1 MGKEI
6 MPDAT
11 EDKFVIGQKVVKLP
25 PRVKRIPVDDGK
37 GSQLVTLPGKTT
49 IDTFRAQ
56 KIYTNP
62 TVMAKNELGRI
73 PEGSA
78 LAKIQTQ
85 LYNAGFYD
93 SNDTPGTG
101 IRMPGDFAAMS
112 RAMEA
117 ANARGVTWQDQ
128 VVFQVNMQA
137 GGASPIAT
145 GNGTTRGGG
154 GGGGNGAEV
163 NKSLNIT
170 GPKSARSI
178 FDIMNLKYTSKKST
192 DNEFSKFYDDL
203 VKAQQKAPI
212 KYEKK
217 KIGGTWY
224 NVQTS
229 DGVNAEEF
237 AETYIFNKINFADE
251 NLGGAAG
258 QNLTAVSELA
268 KMYDV
273 NLSLAERGQLAKALT
288 TGADTDNDIRK
299 TLADK
304 AKLKYKMLADDITET
319 VTVKDLLAEQLSAY
333 SRTLELNQAD
343 VNISDIESYAFKE
356 GKLLNTSETIQN
368 IKNNNVAYRSTNN
381 AKQEASSFALGLA
394 RSLGYGV

>member
-1 MGKEI
+1 MAKPP

-11 EDKFVIGQKVVKLP
+11 EDKFVIGQKTVKLP
-25 PRVKRIPVDDGK
+25 PRAKRVPVDNGRGTQGIK
-37 GSQLVTLPGKTT
+37 LPAKTT
-49 IDTFRAQ
+49 VSYFPVP

-62 TVMAKNELGRI
+62 TTMAKNVLGRI
-73 PEGSA
+73 PEGAA
-78 LAKIQTQ
+78 LARIQIQ

-128 VVFQVNMQA
+128 TAFQINMQA
-137 GGASPIAT
+137 SGAYAT
-145 GNGTTRGGG
+145 GTSGYGAGGG
-154 GGGGNGAEV
+154 GGGGGGAT
-163 NKSLNIT
+163 KSLNIT

-178 FDIMNLKYTSKKST
+178 FDTMYLKYTSKKAG
-192 DNEFSKFYDDL
+192 DAEFSKFYDSL

-224 NVQTS
+224 TVQTS
-229 DGVNAEEF
+229 DGVNADEF
-237 AETYIFNKINFADE
+237 AETWVFNKINFADE
-251 NLGGAAG
+251 NATGVVA
-258 QNLTAVSELA
+258 QNLTAVGELA

-273 NLSLAERGQLAKALT
+273 NLSTAQKAQFAKALT
-288 TGADTDNDIRK
+288 TGTGTDNDVRK
-299 TLADK
+299 SLAEK

-319 VTVKDLLAEQLSAY
+319 VTVQDLLAEQINAY
-333 SRTLELNQAD
+333 AGTLELGLKD
-343 VNISDIESYAFKE
+343 VKISDIEPYAFKD
-356 GKLLNTSETIQN
+356 GKLLNRSETIQN
-368 IKNNNVAYRSTNN
+368 IKNSNVAYRSTGQ
-381 AKQEASSFALGLA
+381 AKQNASAFALGLA
-394 RSLGYGV
+394 RSLGYGA

>member
-62 TVMAKNELGRI
+62 TVMAKNELGKI
-73 PEGSA
+73 PEGAS
-78 LAKIQTQ
+78 LARIQIQ

-101 IRMPGDFAAMS
+101 IRTQSDFAAMG

-128 VVFQVNMQA
+128 VAFQVNMQA
-137 GGASPIAT
+137 NGASPVAP
-145 GNGTTRGGG
+145 GAGTTRSSS
-154 GGGGNGAEV
+154 GGNAEV

-178 FDIMNLKYTSKKST
+178 FDVMNLKYTSKKST
-192 DNEFSKFYDDL
+192 DTEFSKFYDDL

-258 QNLTAVSELA
+258 QNLTAVGELA

-273 NLSLAERGQLAKALT
+273 NLSLAERGKLAKALT

-319 VTVKDLLAEQLSAY
+319 VTVKDLLAEQLAAY

-368 IKNNNVAYRSTNN
+368 IKNNNVAYRSTAQAN
-381 AKQEASSFALGLA
+381 QEAASFALGLA
-394 RSLGYGV
+394 RSIGYGV